1 MNGNMANQDL
11 PDPGQIAIDY
21 GRMVSAVCMRMIQNP
36 TIAEEAAQETWLE
49 ITRSLKSFRG
59 RSKISTWIYTITRR
73 VVLRY
78 AQKERQYSTK
88 HLSSF
93 FRADEPSPGFPD
105 ESKEYSQNIKEQ
117 CAKCLVGILHCLDND
132 SRLAYIMRD
141 IVSLSYKDISD
152 ILNQSEQ
159 AVRKN
164 ISRSR
169 NKLRR
174 FLNEE
179 CFLFNPE
186 GNCKCRMKGPVKE
199 INLEREFDMLRR
211 TANKMR
217 FFKEAEKILPR
228 KDFWNK
234 FIA

>member
-11 PDPGQIAIDY
+11 PDLAQIANDY
-21 GRMVSAVCMRMIQNP
+21 GRMVSAVCIRMIQNP

-49 ITRSLKSFRG
+49 ITRSLKNFRG

-73 VVLRY
+73 VVFRY
-78 AQKERQYSTK
+78 SQKEKQYSTK
-88 HLSSF
+88 YLSSF

-105 ESKEYSQNIKEQ
+105 ESKEYSQNIKDQ
-117 CAKCLVGILHCLDND
+117 CDKCLTGIIQCLDND

-141 IVSLSYKDISD
+141 IVNLSYNEISEVLARSEQTVRKDISR
-152 ILNQSEQ
+152 
-159 AVRKN
+159 A
-164 ISRSR
+164 R

-174 FLNEE
+174 FLHKE

-199 INLEREFDMLRR
+199 INLELEFENLRQ

-217 FFKEAEKILPR
+217 FFKETERILLR
-228 KDFWNK
+228 KDFWEK
-234 FIA
+234 HLG